1 MFVNI
6 SPLEENFS
14 ESLNSLRFASKV
26 GGQRGW
32 QGVVLGG
39 GCGMTVGGLWIKL
52 NGKELM
58 GMRRGSLGGQIG
70 AYGAEFGSTPLRF
83 PAGQRVRSGH
93 SPRQPEVAPPTSW
106 ATSGPLGV
114 FVMPLLL
121 KNPLR
126 PELIGCGRHV
136 G

>member
-32 QGVVLGG
+32 QWVVLGG

-58 GMRRGSLGGQIG
+58 GMRRGSLLGGRLGLMGQNLG
-70 AYGAEFGSTPLRF
+70 PPLSAF
-83 PAGQRVRSGH
+83 PQVN
-93 SPRQPEVAPPTSW
+93 ECV
-106 ATSGPLGV
+106 
-114 FVMPLLL
+114 
-121 KNPLR
+121 
-126 PELIGCGRHV
+126 V
-136 G
+136 GTAHANRK